1 VLKKDDK
8 VFLRLPKEDAPKKR
22 NLRPGIVVAIDNG
35 TCTVELAEPAA
46 GVQEG
51 VDAFLHFETRRKFV
65 QQAMKV
71 VRTGPDDARSFV
83 AQLHGEPVSAESR
96 QAFRV
101 SCLSANIRAVIA
113 GENDCE
119 VVDLSNT
126 GFGFYGKATYELGQR
141 VRVALAYGG
150 KDHTGQGTI
159 QSVRRMT
166 AGVVRYGVHCADGA
180 GDNLARSLPS
190 ISMQVQAE
198 QLRRLSSK

>member
-22 NLRPGIVVAIDNG
+22 NLRPAVVVGVDHD
-35 TCTVELAEPAA
+35 TCTVQLMEPAA
-46 GVQEG
+46 GVDEG
-51 VDAFLHFETRRKFV
+51 IDAFLHFEARRKFV

-71 VRTGPDDARSFV
+71 LRRDARDACTFV

-96 QAFRV
+96 QTFRV
-101 SCLSANIRAVIA
+101 SCLSANIRAVVA
-113 GENDCE
+113 SESGCE

-126 GFGFYGKATYELGQR
+126 GFGFYGKAAYEVGQR
-141 VRVALAYGG
+141 VRVTMAYGG
-150 KDHTGQGTI
+150 KDHSGLGII
-159 QSVRRMT
+159 QSVRRMN
-166 AGVVRYGVHCADGA
+166 AGVVRYGVHCTDGA